1 MAGYIHPDVLDNGLG
16 IIDTAGNSL
25 VICSSLPA
33 NYAAV
38 AALTLGTKAL
48 SAVMIG
54 IPEPRTPDGRKV
66 VVSAITDGT
75 VSATGTA
82 SHFAILDTTG
92 SRLLAA
98 QALASTQVVTAGN
111 TFTLGAVDV
120 GIPGTIA

>member
-1 MAGYIHPDVLDNGLG
+1 MAGYISSDVLDNGLSL
-16 IIDTAGNSL
+16 INTAGNKL
-25 VICSSLPA
+25 VICSQLPGTYTEA
-33 NYAAV
+33 NTTYA
-38 AALTLGTKAL
+38 LGSKTSPTI
-48 SAVMIG
+48 SA
-54 IPEPRTPDGRKV
+54 PQARTPDGRKV

-98 QALASTQVVTAGN
+98 QALASTQSVTSGN
-111 TFTLGAVDV
+111 TFTLGAVDI

>member
-1 MAGYIHPDVLDNGLG
+1 MAGYLHSDVLDNGLG

-25 VICSSLPA
+25 VICSALPA

-38 AALTLGTKAL
+38 AAVTLGTKAL
-48 SAVMIG
+48 PTIG
-54 IPEPRTPDGRKV
+54 APEPRTPDGRKV

-82 SHFAILDTTG
+82 SHFAILDTVG
-92 SRLLAA
+92 LRLLAA
-98 QALASTQVVTAGN
+98 QALSATQSVTSGN

-120 GIPGTIA
+120 GIPGAIA

>member
-1 MAGYIHPDVLDNGLG
+1 MAGYINSDVLDNGLSL
-16 IIDTAGNSL
+16 INTAGNKL
-25 VICSSLPA
+25 VICSQLPGTYTEA
-33 NYAAV
+33 NTTYA
-38 AALTLGTKAL
+38 LGSKTSPTI
-48 SAVMIG
+48 SA
-54 IPEPRTPDGRKV
+54 PQARTPDGRKV

-98 QALASTQVVTAGN
+98 QALASTQSVTSGN
-111 TFTLGAVDV
+111 TFTLGAVDI

>member
-1 MAGYIHPDVLDNGLG
+1 MAGYINPDILDNGLG

-38 AALTLGTKAL
+38 AAVTLGTKTSPTI
-48 SAVMIG
+48 SA
-54 IPEPRTPDGRKV
+54 PQARTPDGRKV

-82 SHFAILDTTG
+82 THFAILDTTG

-98 QALASTQVVTAGN
+98 QALASTQSVTSGN
-111 TFTLGAVDV
+111 TFTLGAVDI
-120 GIPGTIA
+120 GIPGAIA